1 MARRELYGQVQWY
14 QSSTASCRDQPVS
27 RVRGEPNDF
36 NVIDISDDHIT
47 IERYG
52 FNEDSRLF
60 EAAEARQFNRASE
73 IISD

>member
-1 MARRELYGQVQWY
+1 
-14 QSSTASCRDQPVS
+14 
-27 RVRGEPNDF
+27 VRGEPNDF

-60 EAAEARQFNRASE
+60 EAAEARQFSRASE